1 MITSWII
8 IQLNLLQ
15 NVAQTQHPIIVLP
28 FTSHQD
34 LLAVL
39 RFMYRGEVNITQP
52 ELPGLLACAESLRVK
67 GLAKINPMRACGLLQ
82 QAYQQDNNAPKIKI
96 EETPE
101 MWNTYGEEEDAV
113 EITEISEDSY
123 EDPLITIDE
132 GILLKFILLEL
143 ILNEIC
149 R

>member
-1 MITSWII
+1 
-8 IQLNLLQ
+8 
-15 NVAQTQHPIIVLP
+15 VLP

-39 RFMYRGEVNITQP
+39 QFMYRGEVNITQP

-82 QAYQQDNNAPKIKI
+82 QAYQQDNNAPAKIKI
-96 EETPE
+96 EETVSE

-113 EITEISEDSY
+113 EITEISEDGY

-132 GILLKFILLEL
+132 GIYFYI
-143 ILNEIC
+143 IRIHFNQI
-149 R
+149 

>member
-1 MITSWII
+1 
-8 IQLNLLQ
+8 
-15 NVAQTQHPIIVLP
+15 
-28 FTSHQD
+28 
-34 LLAVL
+34 
-39 RFMYRGEVNITQP
+39 MYRGEVNITQP

-96 EETPE
+96 EETVSE

-113 EITEISEDSY
+113 EITEISEDGY

-132 GILLKFILLEL
+132 GILLKSLYIIKNSF
-143 ILNEIC
+143 
-149 R
+149 